1 MFETTF
7 YEVKKSWKRDS
18 AIGIAMGLMGAL
30 MVGLYPSFES
40 SMDMT
45 ELIQSMPE
53 AMQGVFGAT
62 AVNSVE
68 GFLALEMYGIF
79 WLALLG
85 AYFAYRGGGLI
96 SSEIESGKI
105 DNTLVMPVTRTKFL
119 LEKYASLITPII
131 TLNLFVVLL
140 TAGTAAAMSIELSMQ
155 NLLLVHLFSVPY
167 FFACGSIG
175 LMLSTLMERESSS
188 RRIAAGLMFGFFMLD
203 SLTKATDYSF
213 LGALSPTR
221 YYDASALITEGTI
234 NLANTGILAATA
246 VALVI
251 ISVIIFKRKDL

>member
-1 MFETTF
+1 MFETTL
-7 YEVKKSWKRDS
+7 YEMKKSWKRDT

-45 ELIQSMPE
+45 ELIQNMPE

-62 AVNSVE
+62 AIDSVE

-85 AYFAYRGGGLI
+85 AYFAYRAGGLI

-119 LEKYASLITPII
+119 LEKFVSLLTPIV
-131 TLNLFVVLL
+131 TLNLFVVIL
-140 TAGTAAAMSIELSMQ
+140 TSVTAVAMGIDLSFQ

-167 FFACGSIG
+167 FLACGSIG
-175 LMLSTLMERESSS
+175 LLLSTLLERESSG
-188 RRIAAGLMFGFFMLD
+188 RRIAAGIMFAFFMLD

-213 LGALSPTR
+213 LGSLSPTR

-234 NLANTGILAATA
+234 NLANTGILATTTIGLIAA
-246 VALVI
+246 
-251 ISVIIFKRKDL
+251 SVIIFKRKDL